1 MNCVSC
7 GAPLLNGAKF
17 CTRCGTRQSQTIE
30 QKPVLS
36 VKKEDNSSQ
45 NSSGANNEMGIVKN
59 KIYWNIQKGEIA
71 RHINEAEFVKY
82 DSALGIIIN
91 DGTTAYI
98 KSNGRLLVELKGG
111 SYDFIP
117 QNELNNILQTRV
129 GGAPSWFKRSCRF
142 ISNLGATEAFAY
154 L

>member
-45 NSSGANNEMGIVKN
+45 NSSKNSSKDSSKNSSKNSSKDSSKNSNNQNKN
-59 KIYWNIQKGEIA
+59 
-71 RHINEAEFVKY
+71 F
-82 DSALGIIIN
+82 
-91 DGTTAYI
+91 
-98 KSNGRLLVELKGG
+98 
-111 SYDFIP
+111 
-117 QNELNNILQTRV
+117 
-129 GGAPSWFKRSCRF
+129 
-142 ISNLGATEAFAY
+142 
-154 L
+154 